1 MLSVLYVDDEPDLLE
16 LGKLFLEESL
26 EYTIDTSIS
35 AADALIRLEQKKYD
49 AIISDYQMPVM
60 DGIKFLQVLRNRGDP
75 IPFIIFTGRGREE
88 VIIEALNSGVDFY
101 LQKGGD
107 PKAQFAELKNIIGKA
122 VRQKSADDALKESE
136 AKYRNIL
143 ENIQDV
149 YYRSDV
155 DGNLILASP
164 SMATVLGYDSLS
176 ELYGK
181 NISQTLYYN
190 PEQRKQFLLDI
201 NRSGSVTNY
210 DVTLKKRDGTPI
222 FVLTSSHKYYD
233 QSGNYLG
240 VEGIFLDI
248 TERKKTEDKLRA
260 AYEQLTA
267 FDEEMQAQFD
277 ELKYGQ
283 DALRTSE
290 KKLQGIVHGSPIPQF
305 VIDKNH
311 QVISWNRALEQY
323 SGVKAEDVIGTNQQW
338 KAFYPEERPCMADLL
353 VDGTIDKIPDW
364 YLGKYNKSKYVEG
377 AYEATD
383 YFPKMGTSGKWLYF
397 TASTIRDLQGNVIGA
412 VETLEDITGIILK
425 EQALKAS
432 EEQYRN
438 VVETQTEFIC
448 RFKPDGTHVFANE
461 AYCRYFSKDC
471 RELIGKKLQPEIH
484 TDDRDRLKAHFSS
497 FTREKPVSAI
507 DHRIIMP
514 DGSLRWQRW
523 VDRAIFNE
531 QGEITEYQTVGR
543 DITDIKKA
551 EEEILKMSRFQQ
563 GIIANANVWLMAL
576 DLHGTILLWNNAAEE
591 ISGYSAN
598 EVVGNNRIWSLI
610 YPEKEYRKTITQ
622 TLLQI
627 ISKRKFL
634 QNFETTILT
643 KSGDKKIILW
653 NTRGIDES
661 KDRAVNFVAI
671 GIDITKSILAERALR
686 KSENKLSAIV
696 RGSPIPQ
703 FVIDRDHK
711 VIQWNEALE
720 KYSGISVKEVLG
732 TNQQWKAFYTKERPC
747 MADLLVEG
755 QIEKI
760 PQWYSGKYTTSPLIK
775 DAYEATDFFPHMGK
789 SGTWLHFTAAPIR
802 DFEGIIIGA
811 VETLEDITER
821 KKAEQ
826 ALRDGENKLSA
837 IVRGSPIPQFVIDR
851 DHKVIQ
857 WNEALEKYSGIS
869 VKEVLGTNQQWK
881 AFYTKER
888 PCMADLLVEG
898 QIEKI
903 PQWYSGKYIKSTLI
917 KDAYEATD
925 FFPHM
930 GKSGTWLHFTAA
942 PIRDENGKI
951 LGAVET
957 LEDITAMK
965 DAEKELKKNEEKYRN
980 ILDNIQDI
988 FYRSDSNGN
997 LIMIS
1002 PSGAA
1007 LLGYDSPDDLIG
1019 LSIAG
1024 QVYAVPDD
1032 LKAFLDALKLKG
1044 SVKDYEVKLKRKDG
1058 TVFTVATN
1066 SHFYYNPDGSL
1077 EGIEGIFRDITDL
1090 KRTEELLRESE
1101 ALYRAVFDN
1110 TGAATI
1116 IIAPDTTILLANNG
1130 WEKLTGVP
1138 KAEQEHKTSWTVFID
1153 KEDVE
1158 RMKQYHYS
1166 RRKDPTLVPRI
1177 YECRL
1182 IDVAGHT
1189 HNCIVNV
1196 LMIPGSSNSVASL
1209 VDISELKQ
1217 AEEALLQI
1225 NKKLNLMSSVTRHDI
1240 LNQLTALSG
1249 YTELLK
1255 NHLTNDQDLIYIS
1268 HSETAIKNIER
1279 QITFTKLYQDIGVN
1293 GPEWQRTANVIRL
1306 AVSQLSLG
1314 MITLKNDINDIE
1326 IYADP
1331 LLVKVFYNL
1340 IDNSLRYGDKI
1351 TKIRFYSSEGPDGL
1365 VLFCSDDGVGI
1376 AENEKDRIFDRGFGR
1391 HSGFGLFLAREI
1403 LSITG
1408 LTIKETGEPGKGAR
1422 FEIHI
1427 PKGAYRHIHQ

>member
-1 MLSVLYVDDEPDLLE
+1 MSCVPDNSMTKTLSVLYVDDEPDLLE
-16 LGKLFLEESL
+16 IGKLFLEQSG
-26 EYTIDTSIS
+26 EYSIDTSVS
-35 AADALIRLEQKKYD
+35 AADALVRLEQKKYD
-49 AIISDYQMPVM
+49 AIVSDYQMPVM
-60 DGIKFLQVLRNRGDP
+60 NGIKFLQAVRNRGDQ
-75 IPFIIFTGRGREE
+75 IPFIIFTGRGRED

-101 LQKGGD
+101 LQKGGE
-107 PKAQFAELKNIIGKA
+107 PKAQFAELINIIRKA

-164 SMATVLGYDSLS
+164 SMVTVLGYDSLS
-176 ELYGK
+176 ELYGE
-181 NISQTLYYN
+181 NISHTFYYN
-190 PEQRKQFLLDI
+190 PEQRKEFLAEI

-210 DVTLKKRDGTPI
+210 EVTLKKRDGTPV

-233 QSGNYLG
+233 PSGNFLG
-240 VEGIFLDI
+240 VEGIFRDI
-248 TERKKTEDKLRA
+248 TARKKGEDELRA

-311 QVISWNRALEQY
+311 RVISWNHALERY
-323 SGVKAEDVIGTNQQW
+323 SGVKADEVLGTSQQW
-338 KAFYPEERPCMADLL
+338 KAFYPVERPCMADLL
-353 VDGTIDKIPDW
+353 VDGTIDKIPEW
-364 YLGKYNKSKYVEG
+364 YPAKYNKSKYVEG

-383 YFPKMGTSGKWLYF
+383 FFPKMGTDGIWLYF
-397 TASTIRDLQGNVIGA
+397 TASTIKDSTGNIIGA
-412 VETLEDITGIILK
+412 VETLEDITEITVK

-438 VVETQTEFIC
+438 VIETQTEFIC

-461 AYCRYFSKDC
+461 AYCRYFRKNC
-471 RELIGKKLQPEIH
+471 KELIRKKFRPEIYPEDH
-484 TDDRDRLKAHFSS
+484 DRVKEHFSS
-497 FTREKPVSAI
+497 FTRENPVSAI

-523 VDRAIFNE
+523 VDRAIFDE
-531 QGEITEYQTVGR
+531 QGNITEYQTVGR
-543 DITDIKKA
+543 DITDVKQA
-551 EEEILKMSRFQQ
+551 EE
-563 GIIANANVWLMAL
+563 AL
-576 DLHGTILLWNNAAEE
+576 RE
-591 ISGYSAN
+591 S
-598 EVVGNNRIWSLI
+598 
-610 YPEKEYRKTITQ
+610 
-622 TLLQI
+622 
-627 ISKRKFL
+627 
-634 QNFETTILT
+634 
-643 KSGDKKIILW
+643 
-653 NTRGIDES
+653 ES
-661 KDRAVNFVAI
+661 KLN
-671 GIDITKSILAERALR
+671 
-686 KSENKLSAIV
+686 AIV

-703 FVIDRDHK
+703 FVIDKDHK
-711 VIQWNEALE
+711 VIQWNAALE
-720 KYSGISVKEVLG
+720 RYSGIKADEVLG
-732 TNQQWKAFYTKERPC
+732 TNQQWRAFYPKERPC

-755 QIEKI
+755 HIEKI
-760 PQWYSGKYTTSPLIK
+760 PRWYSGKYTKSPLIN
-775 DAYEATDFFPHMGK
+775 DAYEATDFFAHMGP
-789 SGTWLHFTAAPIR
+789 SGTYLHFTAALIR
-802 DFEGIIIGA
+802 DSKGIII
-811 VETLEDITER
+811 
-821 KKAEQ
+821 
-826 ALRDGENKLSA
+826 
-837 IVRGSPIPQFVIDR
+837 
-851 DHKVIQ
+851 
-857 WNEALEKYSGIS
+857 
-869 VKEVLGTNQQWK
+869 
-881 AFYTKER
+881 
-888 PCMADLLVEG
+888 
-898 QIEKI
+898 
-903 PQWYSGKYIKSTLI
+903 
-917 KDAYEATD
+917 
-925 FFPHM
+925 
-930 GKSGTWLHFTAA
+930 
-942 PIRDENGKI
+942 
-951 LGAVET
+951 GAVET

-988 FYRSDSNGN
+988 FYRSDRNGN

-1002 PSGAA
+1002 PSGAV

-1024 QVYAVPDD
+1024 QIYAVPDD
-1032 LKAFLDALKLKG
+1032 RNAFLDAMKEKG
-1044 SVKDYEVKLKRKDG
+1044 YVKDYEVKLRRKDG
-1058 TVFTVATN
+1058 NVVTVATN

-1077 EGIEGIFRDITDL
+1077 GGIEGIFRDITGM
-1090 KRTEELLRESE
+1090 KHTEELLRESE

-1116 IIAPDTTILLANNG
+1116 IIAPDTTILLANDR

-1138 KAEQEHKTSWTVFID
+1138 KEKQEHKTSWTVFID

-1158 RMKQYHYS
+1158 RMKQYHYT
-1166 RRKDPTLVPRI
+1166 RRKDPSLVPRT

-1182 IDVAGHT
+1182 IDAAGHI

-1209 VDISELKQ
+1209 VDISDLKQ
-1217 AEEALLQI
+1217 AEEALMQI
-1225 NKKLNLMSSVTRHDI
+1225 NKKLNLMSSITRHDI

-1249 YTELLK
+1249 FTGLLK
-1255 NHLTNDQDLIYIS
+1255 NHLTNDQDLMYIS
-1268 HSETAIKNIER
+1268 QSETAIQNIER

-1293 GPEWQRTANVIRL
+1293 GPEWQMTATVIRQ
-1306 AVSQLSLG
+1306 AVNQLSLG
-1314 MITLKNDINDIE
+1314 TITVEIDLNDIE

-1340 IDNSLRYGDKI
+1340 IDNSLRYGDKL
-1351 TKIRFYSSEGPDGL
+1351 TEIRFYSAEGPDGL
-1365 VLFCSDDGVGI
+1365 VLFCLDDGVGI
-1376 AENEKDRIFDRGFGR
+1376 PGSEKDRIFDRGFGR

-1408 LTIKETGEPGKGAR
+1408 LTIIETGEPGKGAR
-1422 FEIHI
+1422 FEMHI